1 MEHLWEV
8 RREGGEWETMQ
19 LREIDELGIYTDNG
33 DFRFEIPMT
42 KPVQYR
48 SVKYSIEPYA
58 APQRMYKTRQNCPQ
72 A

>member
-48 SVKYSIEPYA
+48 SIKYSIEPYA
-58 APQRMYKTRQNCPQ
+58 VGKKL
-72 A
+72 